1 MINQIMIIV
10 LTLVLIF
17 FIVLNYLSMQNASM
31 NTAPGNCTQTT
42 YGCCPDGINSKV
54 NTQGTNCPNYK
65 KAALAA
71 TATPYRRNPPGT
83 GYNPPGRGY
92 GNPPGTGYNPPG
104 TGYNPPGRGYNPPGN
119 AGYGNPPGRGYNP
132 PGNAGY
138 GNPPGRGYNPPGR
151 GY

>member
-1 MINQIMIIV
+1 MIIV

-65 KAALAA
+65 KAAVAA
-71 TATPYRRNPPGT
+71 TATPYRRNPPGR

-104 TGYNPPGRGYNPPGN
+104 RGYGNPPGRGY
-119 AGYGNPPGRGYNP
+119 NPPGRGYNP

-151 GY
+151 GYNPPGR

>member
-42 YGCCPDGINSKV
+42 YGCCPDGINSKI
-54 NTQGTNCPNYK
+54 NSQGTNCPNYK
-65 KAALAA
+65 KAAVAA
-71 TATPYRRNPPGT
+71 TATPYRRNPPGIGYGNPPGT

-104 TGYNPPGRGYNPPGN
+104 STGYRNPPGRGY
-119 AGYGNPPGRGYNP
+119 Y
-132 PGNAGY
+132 
-138 GNPPGRGYNPPGR
+138 
-151 GY
+151 

>member
-1 MINQIMIIV
+1 MIIV

-65 KAALAA
+65 KAAVAA
-71 TATPYRRNPPGT
+71 TATPYRR
-83 GYNPPGRGY
+83 NPPGRGY

-104 TGYNPPGRGYNPPGN
+104 RGYNPPGRGYNPPGN

-132 PGNAGY
+132 PG
-138 GNPPGRGYNPPGR
+138 R
-151 GY
+151 

>member
-71 TATPYRRNPPGT
+71 TATPYRRNPPG
-83 GYNPPGRGY
+83 RGY
-92 GNPPGTGYNPPG
+92 GNPPG
-104 TGYNPPGRGYNPPGN
+104 TGYNPPGRGYNPPGR
-119 AGYGNPPGRGYNP
+119 GYGNPPGRGYNPPGRGYNPPGTGYNP

>member
-42 YGCCPDGINSKV
+42 YGCCPDGINSKI

-65 KAALAA
+65 KAAVAA
-71 TATPYRRNPPGT
+71 TATPYRRNPPG
-83 GYNPPGRGY
+83 R
-92 GNPPGTGYNPPG
+92 
-104 TGYNPPGRGYNPPGN
+104 
-119 AGYGNPPGRGYNP
+119 GYGNPPGRGYNP

-138 GNPPGRGYNPPGR
+138 RNPPGTGYNPTGNAGYRNPPGTGYNPPGNAGYRNPPGTGYNPPGR
-151 GY
+151 GYY